1 VTDEQ
6 AILNLLYSYA
16 ERIDRGD
23 FTGMARLFEH
33 AEYYSGDEPPLTDWR
48 EIDRLYRSL
57 VILYE
62 DGTPKTQ
69 HDTTN
74 AWIDVEPGSAAASA
88 RSRFTVLQ
96 GVPGTPLQVI
106 VAGRYHDRF
115 EKVAG
120 EWRFC
125 ERRIFMDL
133 VGDLTRHLRL
143 DRLVEPATR

>member
-1 VTDEQ
+1 MTDEQ
-6 AILNLLYSYA
+6 AICNLLYLYA
-16 ERIDRGD
+16 ELIDRGD
-23 FTGMARLFEH
+23 FTTMARLFEH
-33 AEYYSGDEPPLTDWR
+33 AAFHSGNQPPLTDWR
-48 EIDRLYRSL
+48 EVERLYRSL

-74 AWIDVEPGSAAASA
+74 VWIDMEPGGAAASV

-96 GVPGTPLQVI
+96 AVPGTPLQVI

-120 EWRFC
+120 VWRFR
-125 ERRIFMDL
+125 ERRMFMDL

-143 DRLVEPATR
+143 DRVADVQSG